1 MGFIVVRQK
10 GSHVFMQRGEATVTV
25 PLNNPVKKST
35 LKSILNQAGISAE
48 ELIVSILQ
56 MPRFSKKRYLISY
69 IHLQSKLYKIFEREI
84 ISNQPIQ

>member
-1 MGFIVVRQK
+1 MHKLPSASGQKIIKSLNKMGFIVVRQK

-48 ELIVSILQ
+48 ELIE
-56 MPRFSKKRYLISY
+56 
-69 IHLQSKLYKIFEREI
+69 HL
-84 ISNQPIQ
+84 

>member
-1 MGFIVVRQK
+1 MGFIVVRQR

-48 ELIVSILQ
+48 ELIE
-56 MPRFSKKRYLISY
+56 
-69 IHLQSKLYKIFEREI
+69 HL
-84 ISNQPIQ
+84 

>member
-1 MGFIVVRQK
+1 MPKLPSTPSIKIIKSLNKMGFIVVRQK

-48 ELIVSILQ
+48 ELIE
-56 MPRFSKKRYLISY
+56 
-69 IHLQSKLYKIFEREI
+69 HL
-84 ISNQPIQ
+84 

>member
-1 MGFIVVRQK
+1 MPKLPSAYGKKIIESLNKMGFIVVRQK

-48 ELIVSILQ
+48 ELIE
-56 MPRFSKKRYLISY
+56 
-69 IHLQSKLYKIFEREI
+69 HL
-84 ISNQPIQ
+84 